1 MNTNYKF
8 RYPTAMTIAGSDSGG
23 GAGIQADL
31 KTFSALGVFG
41 VSAIT
46 AITAQNTC
54 GVRNIQAV
62 SPDVLRGQIEAVWED
77 ITVDALKIGMLHN
90 KEAIC
95 IVAEEIDR
103 FHPKWTVL
111 DPVMIST
118 SGSKLLEDETISHLI
133 ELLFK
138 RADLITPNRDE
149 AAFLTGITINNMQ
162 QMEEAGHHLLDMG
175 CKAVLMKGG
184 DMPDLENSND
194 LLMMRGEK
202 PVLLATPKIA
212 TPNTHGTG
220 CTLSSAITAYL
231 ALGDSLQDAVQKGK
245 AYVTQALKE
254 GYQIR
259 VGKGHGP
266 VNHFW
271 NPQPLHKLDLSE

>member
-1 MNTNYKF
+1 MKTNYKF

-54 GVRNIQAV
+54 GVRDIQPILPHILQA
-62 SPDVLRGQIEAVWED
+62 QIEAVWED
-77 ITVDALKIGMLHN
+77 ITIDALKIGMLHN
-90 KEAIC
+90 KEAVRV
-95 IVAEEIDR
+95 VADAIDR
-103 FHPKWTVL
+103 FQPRWTVL

-118 SGSKLLEDETISHLI
+118 SGSKLLEDETIQELI
-133 ELLFK
+133 DKLFS
-138 RADLITPNRDE
+138 RAQLVTPNRDE
-149 AAFLTGITINNMQ
+149 AAFLTGITINNSHD
-162 QMEEAGHHLLDMG
+162 MEEAGRKLLDMG
-175 CKAVLMKGG
+175 CRAVLMKGG
-184 DMPDLENSND
+184 DMPDQKQSND
-194 LLMMRGEK
+194 LLMMDGEESL
-202 PVLLATPKIA
+202 LLASPKID

-220 CTLSSAITAYL
+220 CTLSSAIAAHL
-231 ALGDSLQDAVQKGK
+231 ALGASLRDAVQRAKS
-245 AYVTQALKE
+245 YVSQALQE

-271 NPQPLHKLDLSE
+271 NPQPLHKIELTE